1 VVLLLD
7 SHYYFFPAGEGSIS
21 GSGLFLYLYF
31 LVATR
36 MGDDAELP
44 GSEAAKDHFVWQ
56 YFTVTNN
63 DPKKGGAKNALCM
76 FCDKNFSGCS
86 TSRAAAHLLARP
98 VMGQDKAGVKPC
110 IAINKKDDDRRG
122 ALRNAQRAIGKVI
135 RDKEQS
141 VAGKKRKQQVMDDL
155 ITSPTKQSVESSLIG
170 SQKSGTN
177 EVDAMIT
184 NEVDA
189 MIASFFYEN
198 GISFNVANSSSF
210 GRMIAESMKFAKQNR
225 VLSQVIS
232 ASSCERNWSAHGHI
246 HSKIRNRLEPA
257 TTEKLVYVYSNSKM
271 VAATSDADQLKMFAR
286 DNEDV

>member
-1 VVLLLD
+1 
-7 SHYYFFPAGEGSIS
+7 
-21 GSGLFLYLYF
+21 
-31 LVATR
+31 
-36 MGDDAELP
+36 
-44 GSEAAKDHFVWQ
+44 
-56 YFTVTNN
+56 
-63 DPKKGGAKNALCM
+63 
-76 FCDKNFSGCS
+76 
-86 TSRAAAHLLARP
+86 
-98 VMGQDKAGVKPC
+98 
-110 IAINKKDDDRRG
+110 
-122 ALRNAQRAIGKVI
+122 
-135 RDKEQS
+135 
-141 VAGKKRKQQVMDDL
+141 MDDL

-177 EVDAMIT
+177 KVDAMIT

-210 GRMIAESMKFAKQNR
+210 GCMIAESMKFAKQNR
-225 VLSQVIS
+225 VPSQVIS

-246 HSKIRNRLEPA
+246 HSKISNRLEPA

>member
-1 VVLLLD
+1 
-7 SHYYFFPAGEGSIS
+7 
-21 GSGLFLYLYF
+21 
-31 LVATR
+31 
-36 MGDDAELP
+36 
-44 GSEAAKDHFVWQ
+44 
-56 YFTVTNN
+56 
-63 DPKKGGAKNALCM
+63 M

-225 VLSQVIS
+225 WWECVCSLKSFLRPRASETGLLTGTSTPRSVTGLSLQPLRSLYTFTQIAKWWQRLVMPT
-232 ASSCERNWSAHGHI
+232 SSRCLLGI
-246 HSKIRNRLEPA
+246 
-257 TTEKLVYVYSNSKM
+257 M
-271 VAATSDADQLKMFAR
+271 KMFKPRRRVTAS
-286 DNEDV
+286 DHVACNSLPCTAGAHVSGP